1 MQVLGAAGMG
11 TMGTLGAQGS
21 NPDILL
27 FLWID
32 NINPGAAPALLWFFV
47 GQDKGAER
55 VSIGRAAS

>member
-1 MQVLGAAGMG
+1 MG

-32 NINPGAAPALLWFFV
+32 NINPGAAPALLWFLW
-47 GQDKGAER
+47 DRIR
-55 VSIGRAAS
+55 VLKE